1 MQGLYTMMPVIIGT
15 GGGDEIRW
23 WCNTKMAYG
32 DDGCTMVVGGGWS
45 RGSSS
50 SQELGE
56 KKCGGAWRLGKKMRK
71 KEEKKEEGRTK

>member
-1 MQGLYTMMPVIIGT
+1 MMVA
-15 GGGDEIRW
+15 RW
-23 WCNTKMAYG
+23 WQ
-32 DDGCTMVVGGGWS
+32 GGGWS

-56 KKCGGAWRLGKKMRK
+56 QKCGGAWRLGKKMRK